1 MDIEEFRYQV
11 NKLFVKCKE
20 KNIEYI
26 PINESCVSD
35 DVVYL
40 GINKNVNKKWQEEKR

>member
-1 MDIEEFRYQV
+1 MDIEDFRDQV
-11 NKLFVKCKE
+11 NKLFVKCNE
-20 KNIEYI
+20 KNIKYI
-26 PINESCVSD
+26 PINESDVSN

>member
-1 MDIEEFRYQV
+1 MDIKEFRNQV

-26 PINESCVSD
+26 PINESDVSN

-40 GINKNVNKKWQEEKR
+40 GINKNVNKKWQAGKR